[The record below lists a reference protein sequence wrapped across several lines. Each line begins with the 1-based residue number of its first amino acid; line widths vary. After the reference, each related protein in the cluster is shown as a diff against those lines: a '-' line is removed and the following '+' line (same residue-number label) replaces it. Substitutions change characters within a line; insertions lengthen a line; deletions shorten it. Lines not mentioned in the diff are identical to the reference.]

1 MNKKTKIVISSLSQL
16 CLYLGAVVL
25 VSSLNLQ
32 DPKLTPPIRDSI
44 SEKDIP
50 VLMTVEDKAVP
61 AHTEKTK
68 KTSPQDTPM
77 NYQTIKESVTKE
89 VKYRMFSTPNDPNYS
104 NDWAL
109 SKIDASIAWSL
120 STGNGQT
127 IVAVIDGGYALN
139 HEELVTQ
146 WHTNSGE
153 IGSTE
158 LGDVCW
164 SGASQ
169 NKATNNCDDDNNGY
183 KDDWRGWNFIL
194 GDNNPQTGR
203 ENIVGDGVR
212 HGSQVAGIVGALSNN
227 GIGIA
232 SIAWNTK
239 IMPLQALD
247 DDGSGYTS
255 TVASA
260 IYYAV
265 DNGADVINMSLGAY
279 ESDVYLETAINYA
292 IDNGVVVVA
301 ASGNCGDSSSLD
313 CLGVFADTVAYPAA
327 YPNVIAVGASTQSDT
342 RASFSSYGQALDV
355 VAPGYN
361 VPRSTSWTISNQ
373 SSAYATNLNGTSFAA
388 PFVSSLASLIK
399 SIRPSTSVNDIV
411 ALINATTSKPVAM
424 SGNLYTN
431 QFGHGVINAGSALT
445 IASSLNAT
453 SSTPE
458 LLQAGSYRSEH
469 TTYSNDTISSGCRVA
484 SGTVCTIE
492 LSGSNGFKRYLPYS
506 ILSGAGSTG
515 WSWSSNML
523 DSAFWEIRA
532 RQGENTSTTPYL
544 LLRK

>member
-1 MNKKTKIVISSLSQL
+1 MNKKTKIFISSLSRL

-25 VSSLNLQ
+25 VSSINVQ
-32 DPKLTPPIRDSI
+32 DPRPTNPTTDGL
-44 SEKDIP
+44 SEKENP
-50 VLMTVEDKAVP
+50 VFLHDKSNI
-61 AHTEKTK
+61 AHAQAK
-68 KTSPQDTPM
+68 KTSEPSTQDTPK
-77 NYQTIKESVTKE
+77 NYQSIKESVTKE
-89 VKYRMFSTPNDPNYS
+89 VQYRMFSTPNDPNYS

-109 SKIDASIAWSL
+109 SKINASTAWSL

-139 HEELVTQ
+139 HEELVSQ
-146 WHTNSGE
+146 WYTNPGE
-153 IGSTE
+153 NGSTE
-158 LGDVCW
+158 LGDACW

-169 NKATNNCDDDNNGY
+169 NKATNSCDDDNNGY
-183 KDDWRGWNFIL
+183 DDDWRGWNFIL
-194 GDNNPQTGR
+194 EDNNPQTGR
-203 ENIVGDGVR
+203 ENNTGDGVR

-227 GIGIA
+227 GLGIA
-232 SIAWNTK
+232 SLAWNTK

-247 DDGSGYTS
+247 DDGNGYTS

-265 DNGADVINMSLGAY
+265 DNGADVINMSLGAF
-279 ESDVYLETAINYA
+279 ESDVYLEAAINYA

-301 ASGNCGDSSSLD
+301 ASGNCGDSSSVD
-313 CLGVFADTVAYPAA
+313 CLGVSADTVAYPAA

-373 SSAYATNLNGTSFAA
+373 TSAYATNLNGTSFAA

-399 SIRPSTSVNDIV
+399 SIRPSTSVNDV
-411 ALINATTSKPVAM
+411 AALINATTSKPAVM
-424 SGNLYTN
+424 SGSLYTN

-445 IASSLNAT
+445 IASSLNVP

-469 TTYSNDTISSGCRVA
+469 TTYSNDTISSGCQVA

-492 LSGSNGFKRYLPYS
+492 LSGSNGYKRYLPYAT
-506 ILSGAGSTG
+506 LSGAGSTG

-523 DSAFWEIRA
+523 DSANWEIRA
-532 RQGENTSTTPYL
+532 RQGENTSTTPYIL
-544 LLRK
+544 LKK

>member
-16 CLYLGAVVL
+16 CLYVGAIVL
-25 VSSLNLQ
+25 VGSLNLQ
-32 DPKLTPPIRDSI
+32 GQKLTPPARDEI
-44 SEKDIP
+44 SEKDTP
-50 VLMTVEDKAVP
+50 VLFATKSNTV
-61 AHTEKTK
+61 HTHTD
-68 KTSPQDTPM
+68 KTSKTSAKDTPR

-89 VKYRMFSTPNDPNYS
+89 VQYRMFSTPNDPNYS

-109 SKIDASIAWSL
+109 SKISASTAWSL

-139 HEELVTQ
+139 HEELVSQ

-153 IGSTE
+153 IGTTE
-158 LGDVCW
+158 PGDICW
-164 SGASQ
+164 SGTSQ
-169 NKATNNCDDDNNGY
+169 NKATNNCDDDSNGY

-194 GDNNPQTGR
+194 EDNSPQTGR
-203 ENIVGDGVR
+203 ENSGGDGVR

-232 SIAWNTK
+232 SLAWNTK

-247 DDGSGYTS
+247 DNGSGYTS

-279 ESDVYLETAINYA
+279 ESDVYLQAAIDYA
-292 IDNGVVVVA
+292 IDNDVVVVA

-313 CLGVFADTVAYPAA
+313 CLGVSADTVAYPAA

-373 SSAYATNLNGTSFAA
+373 SSAYATNLSGTSFAA

-399 SIRPSTSVNDIV
+399 SIRPATSVNDVV
-411 ALINATTSKPVAM
+411 ALINATTSKPEAM

-431 QFGHGVINAGSALT
+431 QFGHGIINAGSALI
-445 IASSLNAT
+445 IASSLNAS

-469 TTYSNDTISSGCRVA
+469 TTYSNDTISSGCQVA
-484 SGTVCTIE
+484 SGNVCTIE
-492 LSGSNGFKRYLPYS
+492 LLGSNGFKRYLPYTM
-506 ILSGAGSTG
+506 LSGSGSAG

-523 DSAFWEIRA
+523 DSALWEIRA
-532 RQGENTSTTPYL
+532 RQGENTSTTPYSL
-544 LLRK
+544 LKK